1 MSEFAHDKVVPYQ
14 GSAQGKKDQVAEMF
28 DDIAPRY
35 DFMNRFLSAGIDVSW
50 RKKALSELKSI
61 KPQVML
67 DVATGTA
74 DVAIMAAQILK
85 PAKIIGIDISTG
97 MLDLGRKK
105 LLKEGLDDRIEL
117 QTGDSEAI
125 NFPDASFDAV
135 TVAFGVRNFAHL
147 EKGLSEIYRVLKP
160 GGKLVVLEFSKPK
173 IIGIQQFYNLY
184 MGIVAPGMGKI
195 FSKNRDAYQYLHNSV
210 QKFPEGKAFTDILN
224 QTGFKENTC
233 KRLSLG
239 ICSIYTG
246 IK

>member
-14 GSAQGKKDQVAEMF
+14 GSVHGKKEQVAEMF

-35 DFMNRFLSAGIDVSW
+35 DFLNRFLSAGIDVRW
-50 RKKALSELKSI
+50 RKKALEELKFL
-61 KPQVML
+61 KPQYLL

-74 DVAIMAAQILK
+74 DVAIMAARILN
-85 PAKIIGIDISTG
+85 PQKIVGIDISTG

-105 LLKEGLDDRIEL
+105 LLKEGLEKQIEL

-125 NFPDASFDAV
+125 NFPEASFDAV
-135 TVAFGVRNFAHL
+135 TVAFGVRNFANL

-184 MGIVAPGMGKI
+184 MGIVAPGVGSI
-195 FSKNRDAYQYLHNSV
+195 FSKNRDAYQYLHDSV
-210 QKFPEGKAFTDILN
+210 QKFPEGNVFTDILN
-224 QTGFKENTC
+224 KTGFKENTC

>member
-14 GSAQGKKDQVAEMF
+14 GSIQGKKDQVAEMF
-28 DDIAPRY
+28 DDIAPKY

-50 RKKALSELKSI
+50 RKKALAELKGI
-61 KPQVML
+61 KPQIML

-74 DVAIMAAQILK
+74 DVAIMAARILK
-85 PAKIIGIDISTG
+85 PAKIVGIDISTG

-105 LLKEGLDDRIEL
+105 LLKEGLEGQIEL

-147 EKGLSEIYRVLKP
+147 ETGLAEIYRVLKP

-173 IIGIQQFYNLY
+173 IIGIQQLYNLY
-184 MGIVAPGMGKI
+184 MGIVAPGVGSI
-195 FSKNRDAYQYLHNSV
+195 FSKNRDAYQYLHDSV
-210 QKFPEGKAFTDILN
+210 QKFPEGMVFTDILN
-224 QTGFKENTC
+224 TTGFKENTC

>member
-35 DFMNRFLSAGIDVSW
+35 DFLNRFLSAGIDVSW
-50 RKKALSELKSI
+50 RKKALAELKGL
-61 KPQVML
+61 KPQTLL

-74 DVAIMAAQILK
+74 DVAIMAARILN
-85 PAKIIGIDISTG
+85 PSKIVGIDISTG

-105 LLKEGLDDRIEL
+105 LLKEGLDRQIEL

-125 NFPDASFDAV
+125 NFPEASFDAV
-135 TVAFGVRNFAHL
+135 TVAFGVRNFANL
-147 EKGLSEIYRVLKP
+147 EKGLAEIFRVLKP

-184 MGIVAPGMGKI
+184 MGIVAPGVGSI
-195 FSKNRDAYQYLHNSV
+195 FSKNRDAYQYLHDSV

-224 QTGFKENTC
+224 KTGFKENTC

>member
-1 MSEFAHDKVVPYQ
+1 MSEFAHDKIVPYQ
-14 GSAQGKKDQVAEMF
+14 GSVHGKKEQVAEMF

-35 DFMNRFLSAGIDVSW
+35 DFLNRFLSAGIDVRW
-50 RKKALSELKSI
+50 RKKALEELRFL
-61 KPQVML
+61 KPQYLL

-74 DVAIMAAQILK
+74 DVAIMAARFLNPQ
-85 PAKIIGIDISTG
+85 KIVGIDISTG
-97 MLDLGRKK
+97 MLELGRKK
-105 LLKEGLDDRIEL
+105 LLKEGLEKQIEL

>member
-1 MSEFAHDKVVPYQ
+1 
-14 GSAQGKKDQVAEMF
+14 
-28 DDIAPRY
+28 
-35 DFMNRFLSAGIDVSW
+35 
-50 RKKALSELKSI
+50 
-61 KPQVML
+61 ML

-74 DVAIMAAQILK
+74 DVAIMAARILK

-105 LLKEGLDDRIEL
+105 LLKEGLESQIEL

-147 EKGLSEIYRVLKP
+147 EKGLSEICRVLKP

-184 MGIVAPGMGKI
+184 MGIVAPGMGSI
-195 FSKNRDAYQYLHNSV
+195 FSKNRDAYQYLHDSV

>member
-61 KPQVML
+61 KPQIML

-74 DVAIMAAQILK
+74 DVAIMAAHILK

-195 FSKNRDAYQYLHNSV
+195 FSKNRDAYQYLHDSV
-210 QKFPEGKAFTDILN
+210 QNFPEGKAFTDILN

>member
-61 KPQVML
+61 KPQIML

-74 DVAIMAAQILK
+74 DVAIMAAHILK

-105 LLKEGLDDRIEL
+105 LLKEGLEGRIEL

-147 EKGLSEIYRVLKP
+147 EKGLSEICRVLKP

-184 MGIVAPGMGKI
+184 MGIVAPGMGSI
-195 FSKNRDAYQYLHNSV
+195 FSKNRDAYQYLHDSV

>member
-14 GSAQGKKDQVAEMF
+14 GSVQGKKDQVAEMF

-74 DVAIMAAQILK
+74 DVAIMAAHMLK

-105 LLKEGLDDRIEL
+105 LLKEGLDGRIEL

-195 FSKNRDAYQYLHNSV
+195 FSKNRDAYQYLHDSV

>member
-61 KPQVML
+61 KPQKML

-74 DVAIMAAQILK
+74 DVAIMAAHILK

-97 MLDLGRKK
+97 MLELGRKK
-105 LLKEGLDDRIEL
+105 LLKEGLEGRIEL

-125 NFPDASFDAV
+125 NFPDDSFDAV

-173 IIGIQQFYNLY
+173 IIGIQQIYNLY
-184 MGIVAPGMGKI
+184 MGIVAPGMGRI
-195 FSKNRDAYQYLHNSV
+195 FSKNRDAYQYLHDSV

>member
-1 MSEFAHDKVVPYQ
+1 MSEFAHDKIVPYQ

-35 DFMNRFLSAGIDVSW
+35 DFLNRFLSAGIDVSW
-50 RKKALSELKSI
+50 RKKALAELKAL
-61 KPQVML
+61 KPQTLL

-74 DVAIMAAQILK
+74 DVAIMAARILN
-85 PAKIIGIDISTG
+85 PAKIVGIDISTG

-105 LLKEGLDDRIEL
+105 LLKEGLDRQIEL

-125 NFPDASFDAV
+125 NFPEASFDAV
-135 TVAFGVRNFAHL
+135 TVAFGVRNFANL
-147 EKGLSEIYRVLKP
+147 EKGLAEIFRVLKP

-184 MGIVAPGMGKI
+184 MGIVAPGVGSI
-195 FSKNRDAYQYLHNSV
+195 FSKNRDAYQYLHDSV

-224 QTGFKENTC
+224 KTGFKENTC

>member
-1 MSEFAHDKVVPYQ
+1 MSEFAHDKIVPYQ
-14 GSAQGKKDQVAEMF
+14 GSVHGKKEQVAEMF

-35 DFMNRFLSAGIDVSW
+35 DFLNRFLSAGIDVRW
-50 RKKALSELKSI
+50 RKKALEELKFL
-61 KPQVML
+61 KPQNLL

-74 DVAIMAAQILK
+74 DVAIMAARILN
-85 PAKIIGIDISTG
+85 PQKIVGIDISTG
-97 MLDLGRKK
+97 MLDLGQKK
-105 LLKEGLDDRIEL
+105 LLKEGLEKQIEL

-125 NFPDASFDAV
+125 NFPEASFDAV
-135 TVAFGVRNFAHL
+135 TVAFGVRNFANL

-184 MGIVAPGMGKI
+184 MGIVAPGVGSI
-195 FSKNRDAYQYLHNSV
+195 FSKNRDAYQYLHDSV
-210 QKFPEGKAFTDILN
+210 QKFPEGKVFTDILN
-224 QTGFKENTC
+224 KTGFKENTC

>member
-35 DFMNRFLSAGIDVSW
+35 DFMNRFLSAGIDISW
-50 RKKALSELKSI
+50 RKKALAELRDL
-61 KPQVML
+61 KPRTLL

-74 DVAIMAAQILK
+74 DVAIMAARILK
-85 PAKIIGIDISTG
+85 PDKIVGIDISTG
-97 MLDLGRKK
+97 MLNLGRKK
-105 LLKEGLDDRIEL
+105 LLKEGLERQIEL

-147 EKGLSEIYRVLKP
+147 EKGLAEIYRVLKSD
-160 GGKLVVLEFSKPK
+160 GKLVVLEFSKPK

-184 MGIVAPGMGKI
+184 MGIVAPGMGSI
-195 FSKNRDAYQYLHNSV
+195 FSKNRGAYQYLHDSV

-224 QTGFKENTC
+224 KTGFKDNTC

>member
-61 KPQVML
+61 KPQIML

-74 DVAIMAAQILK
+74 DVAIMAARILK

-105 LLKEGLDDRIEL
+105 LLKEGLDGQIEL

-147 EKGLSEIYRVLKP
+147 EKGLSEINRVLKP

-184 MGIVAPGMGKI
+184 MGIVAPGMGSI
-195 FSKNRDAYQYLHNSV
+195 FSKNRDAYQYLHDSV